1 MGPTAPVVLGVTTNP
16 KVNACHAVKIVNSA
30 SMKKP
35 AQLATSVST
44 KMLASVNHAL
54 KTAYL
59 VHYPAEQLNANSAK
73 QVSTWEIIKPAK
85 NVLSDA
91 PTVQTGILAKNAFF
105 VICTSTQPT
114 TNASCATL
122 TVEPATI
129 ARLVHFAH

>member
-44 KMLASVNHAL
+44 KMLANANHAL

-59 VHYPAEQLNANSAK
+59 VQYPAEQLNANSAK
-73 QVSTWEIIKPAK
+73 QVSSWEIIKTAK
-85 NVLSDA
+85 IVLSDA
-91 PTVQTGILAKNAFF
+91 PTVQTVLLAKNASF
-105 VICTSTQPT
+105 VICTLIQPT
-114 TNASCATL
+114 TNASCATS